1 MLAYVLRRIL
11 AVFPVMGVVVLFV
24 FVLLRLSPGDPAA
37 IIAGDYA
44 TPQAIEKIRV
54 SLGLDQPLHVQLGV
68 YLASLSRGDLGRSLH
83 SKLPVRTLIAQR
95 LEPTLMLSLTT
106 LAFAVGLA
114 VPLGILAA
122 WRAGTW
128 VDRAVM
134 VVAVGGFSIPVFWLG
149 FLLIYGFAVKLDV
162 LPVQGYVSYAEGL
175 GPFLR
180 HLALPTLTLGLI
192 YMALLARIT
201 RASML
206 EVLGQD
212 YVRTAYAKG
221 QRSRAVLFGHALK
234 NAAVPIVTTIGTGL
248 TLLISGVVITE
259 SVFAIPGLGRL
270 TVDAVLQRDYS
281 IIQGVTLMSSAV
293 YVVVNL
299 VVDLSYTLLD
309 PRIRY

>member
-1 MLAYVLRRIL
+1 MLAYVARRVL

-24 FVLLRLSPGDPAA
+24 FVLLRISPGDPAA

-44 TPQAIEKIRV
+44 TPQAIESIRV
-54 SLGLDQPLHVQLGV
+54 SLGLDQPIHVQLGLYV
-68 YLASLSRGDLGRSLH
+68 GRLLRGDLGRSLH

-95 LEPTLMLSLTT
+95 LEPTLALATAT
-106 LAFAVGLA
+106 LVFAVSLA

-122 WRAGTW
+122 WKAGTW

-134 VVAVGGFSIPVFWLG
+134 VVAVAGFSIPVFWLG
-149 FLLIYGFAVKLDV
+149 FLLIYGFAVRLDV
-162 LPVQGYVSYAEGL
+162 LPVQGYVSYTQGL
-175 GPFLR
+175 GPFLA
-180 HLALPTLTLGLI
+180 HLALPTVALGLV

-212 YVRTAYAKG
+212 FVRTAFAKG
-221 QRSRAVLFGHALK
+221 QHSRRVLFGHALK

-299 VVDLSYTLLD
+299 LVDLSYTLLD

>member
-1 MLAYVLRRIL
+1 MTAYIVRRVL
-11 AVFPVMGVVVLFV
+11 AVFPVIGVVVLFV
-24 FVLLRLSPGDPAA
+24 FVLLRISPGDPAA

-44 TPQAIEKIRV
+44 TPQAIAQIRT
-54 SLGLDQPLHVQLGV
+54 SLGLDQPIHVQLGV
-68 YLASLSRGDLGRSLH
+68 YVASLARGDLGRSLH

-95 LEPTLMLSLTT
+95 LEPTLALATTT
-106 LAFAVGLA
+106 LLFAVTLA
-114 VPLGILAA
+114 VPLGILAG
-122 WRAGTW
+122 WKAGTW

-149 FLLIYGFAVKLDV
+149 FLLIYGFAVRLDL
-162 LPVQGYVSYAEGL
+162 LPVQGYVSPSQGL

-180 HLALPTLTLGLI
+180 HLALPTVALGLI

-206 EVLGQD
+206 EVLGQE
-212 YVRTAYAKG
+212 YIRTAFAKG
-221 QRSRAVLFGHALK
+221 QRAGVILFGHALK
-234 NAAVPIVTTIGTGL
+234 NAAVPVVTTIGTGL

-270 TVDAVLQRDYS
+270 TVDAVLQRDYA
-281 IIQGVTLMSSAV
+281 IIQGVTLMSSLV
-293 YVVVNL
+293 YVMVNL
-299 VVDLSYTLLD
+299 VVDLSYCVLD

>member
-1 MLAYVLRRIL
+1 VTAYIVRRVF

-24 FVLLRLSPGDPAA
+24 FVLLRISPGDPAA

-44 TPQAIEKIRV
+44 TPQAIAQIRT
-54 SLGLDQPLHVQLGV
+54 SLGLDQPVHVQLALYV
-68 YLASLSRGDLGRSLH
+68 ASLARGDLGRSLH

-95 LEPTLMLSLTT
+95 LEPTVALATTT
-106 LAFAVGLA
+106 LLFAVTLA
-114 VPLGILAA
+114 VPLGILAG
-122 WRAGTW
+122 WKAGTW

-149 FLLIYGFAVKLDV
+149 FLLIYGFAVRLDL
-162 LPVQGYVSYAEGL
+162 LPVQGYVSPSQGL

-180 HLALPTLTLGLI
+180 HLALPTVALGLV

-206 EVLGQD
+206 EVLGQE
-212 YVRTAYAKG
+212 YIRTAFAKG
-221 QRSRAVLFGHALK
+221 QRARVILFGHALK
-234 NAAVPIVTTIGTGL
+234 NAAVPVVTTIGTGL

-281 IIQGVTLMSSAV
+281 IIQGVTLMSSVV
-293 YVVVNL
+293 YVLVNL
-299 VVDLSYTLLD
+299 LVDLSYCVLD

>member
-1 MLAYVLRRIL
+1 MTAYVIRRVL
-11 AVFPVMGVVVLFV
+11 AVFPVMAVVVLFV

-54 SLGLDQPLHVQLGV
+54 SLGLDQPVHVQL
-68 YLASLSRGDLGRSLH
+68 SLYVTSLLRGDLGRSLH

-95 LEPTLMLSLTT
+95 LEPTVALAACT
-106 LAFAVGLA
+106 LLFAVSLA

-122 WRAGTW
+122 WKAGTW

-134 VVAVGGFSIPVFWLG
+134 VLAVGGFSIPVFWLG
-149 FLLIYGFAVKLDV
+149 FLLIYGFSVRLDL
-162 LPVQGYVSYAEGL
+162 LPVQGYVSYRQGL
-175 GPFLR
+175 GPFVR
-180 HLALPTLTLGLI
+180 HLALPTVALGLV

-206 EVLGQD
+206 EVLGQE
-212 YVRTAYAKG
+212 YIRTAFAKG
-221 QRSRAVLFGHALK
+221 QRAGVILFAHALK
-234 NAAVPIVTTIGTGL
+234 NASVPVVTTIGTGL

-281 IIQGVTLMSSAV
+281 IIQGVTIMSSVV
-293 YVVVNL
+293 YVMVNL
-299 VVDLSYTLLD
+299 LVDLTYCVLD

>member
-1 MLAYVLRRIL
+1 MTAYIVRRVL

-24 FVLLRLSPGDPAA
+24 FVLLRISPGDPAA

-44 TPQAIEKIRV
+44 TPQAIAQIRT
-54 SLGLDQPLHVQLGV
+54 SLGLDQPVHVQLGLYV
-68 YLASLSRGDLGRSLH
+68 ASLARGDLGRSLH

-95 LEPTLMLSLTT
+95 LEPTVVLATTT
-106 LAFAVGLA
+106 LLFAVSLA
-114 VPLGILAA
+114 VPLGILAG
-122 WRAGTW
+122 WKAGTW

-134 VVAVGGFSIPVFWLG
+134 VIAVGGFSIPVFWLG
-149 FLLIYGFAVKLDV
+149 FLLIYGFAVRLDL
-162 LPVQGYVSYAEGL
+162 LPVQGYVSPSEGL
-175 GPFLR
+175 APFLR
-180 HLALPTLTLGLI
+180 HLALPTVALGLV

-206 EVLGQD
+206 EVLGQE
-212 YVRTAYAKG
+212 YIRTAFAKG
-221 QRSRAVLFGHALK
+221 QRARVILFGHALK
-234 NAAVPIVTTIGTGL
+234 NAAVPVVTTIGTGL

-281 IIQGVTLMSSAV
+281 IIQGVTLMSSVV
-293 YVVVNL
+293 YVLVNL
-299 VVDLSYTLLD
+299 LVDLSYCVLD

>member
-1 MLAYVLRRIL
+1 MTAYIVRRVL

-24 FVLLRLSPGDPAA
+24 FVLLRISPGDPAA

-44 TPQAIEKIRV
+44 TPQAIAQIRS
-54 SLGLDQPLHVQLGV
+54 SLGLDQPVHVQLGLYV
-68 YLASLSRGDLGRSLH
+68 ASLARGDLGRSLH

-95 LEPTLMLSLTT
+95 LEPTVALATTT
-106 LAFAVGLA
+106 LLFAVSLA
-114 VPLGILAA
+114 VPLGILAG
-122 WRAGTW
+122 WKAGTW

-134 VVAVGGFSIPVFWLG
+134 VIAVGGFSIPVFWLG
-149 FLLIYGFAVKLDV
+149 FLLIYGFAVRLDL
-162 LPVQGYVSYAEGL
+162 LPVQGYVSPSQGL

-180 HLALPTLTLGLI
+180 HLALPTVALGLV

-212 YVRTAYAKG
+212 YIRTAFAKG
-221 QRSRAVLFGHALK
+221 QRARVILFAHALK
-234 NAAVPIVTTIGTGL
+234 NAAVPVVTTIGTGL

-293 YVVVNL
+293 YVLVNL
-299 VVDLSYTLLD
+299 LVDLSYCVLD

>member
-1 MLAYVLRRIL
+1 
-11 AVFPVMGVVVLFV
+11 VVLFV

-54 SLGLDQPLHVQLGV
+54 SLGLDQPVHVQL
-68 YLASLSRGDLGRSLH
+68 SLYVTSLLRGDLGRSLH

-95 LEPTLMLSLTT
+95 LEPTVALAACT
-106 LAFAVGLA
+106 LLFAVSLA

-122 WRAGTW
+122 WKAGTW

-134 VVAVGGFSIPVFWLG
+134 VLAVGGFSIPVFWLG
-149 FLLIYGFAVKLDV
+149 FLLIYGFSVRLDL
-162 LPVQGYVSYAEGL
+162 LPVQGYVSYRQGL
-175 GPFLR
+175 GPFVR
-180 HLALPTLTLGLI
+180 HLALPTVALGLV

-206 EVLGQD
+206 EVLGQE
-212 YVRTAYAKG
+212 YIRTAFAKG
-221 QRSRAVLFGHALK
+221 QRAGVILFAHALK
-234 NAAVPIVTTIGTGL
+234 NASVPVVTTIGTGL

-281 IIQGVTLMSSAV
+281 IIQGVTIMSSVV
-293 YVVVNL
+293 YVMVNL
-299 VVDLSYTLLD
+299 LVDLTYCVLD

>member
-1 MLAYVLRRIL
+1 MTAYVARRIL
-11 AVFPVMGVVVLFV
+11 AVFPVMAVVVLFV

-54 SLGLDQPLHVQLGV
+54 SLGLDQPVHVQLALYV
-68 YLASLSRGDLGRSLH
+68 TSLLRGDLGRSLH

-95 LEPTLMLSLTT
+95 LEPTVALAACT
-106 LAFAVGLA
+106 LLFAVSLA

-122 WRAGTW
+122 WKAGTW

-134 VVAVGGFSIPVFWLG
+134 VLAVGGFSIPVFWLG
-149 FLLIYGFAVKLDV
+149 FLLIYGFSVRLDL
-162 LPVQGYVSYAEGL
+162 LPVQGYVSYRQGL

-180 HLALPTLTLGLI
+180 HLALPTVALGLV

-206 EVLGQD
+206 EVLGQE
-212 YVRTAYAKG
+212 YIRTAFAKG
-221 QRSRAVLFGHALK
+221 QRARVILFAHALK
-234 NAAVPIVTTIGTGL
+234 NASVPVVTTIGTGL

-270 TVDAVLQRDYS
+270 TEDAVLQRDYS
-281 IIQGVTLMSSAV
+281 INQGVTIMSSVV
-293 YVVVNL
+293 YVMVNL
-299 VVDLSYTLLD
+299 LVDLTYCVLD

>member
-1 MLAYVLRRIL
+1 MLAYVARRIL

-24 FVLLRLSPGDPAA
+24 FVLLRVSPGDPAA

-44 TPQAIEKIRV
+44 TPQAIAKIRV
-54 SLGLDQPLHVQLGV
+54 ALGLDQPIHVQLAKYV
-68 YLASLSRGDLGRSLH
+68 LSLARGDLGRSLH

-95 LEPTLMLSLTT
+95 LEPTLMLSLCT
-106 LAFAVGLA
+106 LTFAVLVA
-114 VPLGILAA
+114 VPLGIVAA
-122 WRAGTW
+122 WKVGTW

-134 VVAVGGFSIPVFWLG
+134 VLAVGGFSIPVFWLG
-149 FLLIYGFAVKLDV
+149 FLFIYGFSIKLDL
-162 LPVQGYVSYAEGL
+162 LPVQGYVSYAEGV

-180 HLALPTLTLGLI
+180 HLVLPTVTLGLI

-212 YVRTAYAKG
+212 YIRTAYAKG
-221 QRSRAVLFGHALK
+221 QHSRLVLFGHALK

-281 IIQGVTLMSSAV
+281 IIQGVTLMSSVV

-299 VVDLSYTLLD
+299 LVDLSYTVLD